1 VYDTVPVLRPQ
12 IKVTLCNLIC
22 YCHFQ
27 IHEIS
32 HILNYFIKCLYVM
45 TVLLSGNKCLYV
57 MIVLHPGNKKF
68 MYIQVFSTLF
78 LDHPPYWQAIRF
90 HIPFLLLFMSEYKN
104 VYSLSNASVILL
116 SAY

>member
-12 IKVTLCNLIC
+12 NKATLYNLIC

-32 HILNYFIKCLYVM
+32 HILNDFIKCLYVT
-45 TVLLSGNKCLYV
+45 TVLHSDNKT
-57 MIVLHPGNKKF
+57 F

-78 LDHPPYWQAIRF
+78 LDQSSY
-90 HIPFLLLFMSEYKN
+90 
-104 VYSLSNASVILL
+104 
-116 SAY
+116 